1 MMPQMRPC
9 ETAPGNAVIEKDGA
23 NITASTRNGRIAI
36 YKRGDT
42 NGDNVVNVTDVMNL
56 VTFVLKEKTEVFI
69 NEVSDMNDDDTFNV
83 TDAMGVVEIV
93 LE

>member
-1 MMPQMRPC
+1 MQYS
-9 ETAPGNAVIEKDGA
+9 NKDIWSVSYPILLA
-23 NITASTRNGRIAI
+23 LLAQ
-36 YKRGDT
+36 
-42 NGDNVVNVTDVMNL
+42 NVVNVTDVMNL